1 MTDAIAMTA
10 TRKSDLLL
18 VTRVPKF
25 LRCLYD

>member
-1 MTDAIAMTA
+1 MTA